1 MPHPVLSL
9 SGVQAA
15 FDFTDV
21 GTRKWDNEIE
31 VLHNLGDG
39 CMLKSVNRWKEVGSR
54 NIRFLTQRVAL
65 NWFDRSQVVHS
76 KVERCPSG

>member
-1 MPHPVLSL
+1 MPRSVAL

-15 FDFTDV
+15 FDFIDV

-39 CMLKSVNRWKEVGSR
+39 CMLKSSKPMERSR
-54 NIRFLTQRVAL
+54 IAG
-65 NWFDRSQVVHS
+65 H
-76 KVERCPSG
+76 

>member
-1 MPHPVLSL
+1 MPRDAAPRSVAL

-15 FDFTDV
+15 FDFIDV

-39 CMLKSVNRWKEVGSR
+39 CLLKSSKPMERSR
-54 NIRFLTQRVAL
+54 IAG
-65 NWFDRSQVVHS
+65 H
-76 KVERCPSG
+76 

>member
-1 MPHPVLSL
+1 MSRDAAPRSVAL

-15 FDFTDV
+15 FDFIDV

-39 CMLKSVNRWKEVGSR
+39 CMLKSLNAH
-54 NIRFLTQRVAL
+54 AL
-65 NWFDRSQVVHS
+65 NELAAWKYRSV
-76 KVERCPSG
+76 